1 MTKKEAIEFAKKF
14 GWTKADAERAFADVD
29 LKQADDNTLLLALAA
44 FAGPTLLERQRLQ
57 SAQKSQVTQKKNY
70 IEKIETEFS
79 AKVSEYEE
87 TLKTERSTFVAVIA
101 RVYAIAQQFGLRDPW
116 IDTLLEQYEGYQN
129 DSAQDAEELDSRDA
143 S

>member
-57 SAQKSQVTQKKNY
+57 SAQKSQVTQKKN
-70 IEKIETEFS
+70 
-79 AKVSEYEE
+79 
-87 TLKTERSTFVAVIA
+87 
-101 RVYAIAQQFGLRDPW
+101 
-116 IDTLLEQYEGYQN
+116 
-129 DSAQDAEELDSRDA
+129 
-143 S
+143 